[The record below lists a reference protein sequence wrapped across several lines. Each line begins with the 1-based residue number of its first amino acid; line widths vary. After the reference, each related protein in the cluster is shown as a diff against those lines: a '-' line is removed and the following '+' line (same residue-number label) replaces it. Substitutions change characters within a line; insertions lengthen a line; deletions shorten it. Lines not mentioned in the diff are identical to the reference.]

1 VSLIYPKASQ
11 AGYYDDTNDELIVQG
26 EDKFKEDR
34 LYFYFTEA
42 LYKRN
47 NGDSYIHLAG
57 EANLPDGIIVH
68 LFLKRY
74 SHIIASAATE
84 IKDNAFSYELGP
96 FSEEFYPGIYG
107 AEATVVAY
115 LQDEKIM
122 VSIPQDW
129 IKRERTIFTRVQIGS
144 LRQIVE
150 AQELDIEEISS
161 VVDELKLLYEKLV
174 REYQEQ
180 KTRYNRVQWL
190 KWSNVWT
197 ERMDTLNSKNSHRND
212 GKVVALFPD
221 TEERLRMTIRL
232 VYDLQKMIYYKF
244 EGRDT
249 KEVAFITIKEAI
261 KITPEIL
268 KETKLNLIMDILPEY
283 EEGNEYIDQNDLN
296 GNDLLIDNFYLK

>member
-1 VSLIYPKASQ
+1 
-11 AGYYDDTNDELIVQG
+11 
-26 EDKFKEDR
+26 
-34 LYFYFTEA
+34 
-42 LYKRN
+42 
-47 NGDSYIHLAG
+47 
-57 EANLPDGIIVH
+57 
-68 LFLKRY
+68 
-74 SHIIASAATE
+74 
-84 IKDNAFSYELGP
+84 
-96 FSEEFYPGIYG
+96 
-107 AEATVVAY
+107 
-115 LQDEKIM
+115 
-122 VSIPQDW
+122 
-129 IKRERTIFTRVQIGS
+129 
-144 LRQIVE
+144 
-150 AQELDIEEISS
+150 